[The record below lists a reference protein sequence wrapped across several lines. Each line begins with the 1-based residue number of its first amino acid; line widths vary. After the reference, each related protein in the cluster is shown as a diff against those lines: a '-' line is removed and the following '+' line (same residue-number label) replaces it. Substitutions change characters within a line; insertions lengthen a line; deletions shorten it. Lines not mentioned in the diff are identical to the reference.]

1 MNELQAEHSSEYQW
15 RVWCQY
21 CRRFHYH
28 AAIAGYHAAHCLET
42 TPYTEGG
49 YMLKPP
55 SNNSRAPK
63 EPRVHL
69 SEGMDTLTPNTLPQH
84 RSEKLVRGATLMPN
98 TTRTHAT
105 LHNRWK
111 EKV

>member
-1 MNELQAEHSSEYQW
+1 MNELQAERSSEYQW

-28 AAIAGYHAAHCLET
+28 AAIAGFHAAHCLET

-55 SNNSRAPK
+55 VA
-63 EPRVHL
+63 HQ
-69 SEGMDTLTPNTLPQH
+69 SEEKSTLTPKG
-84 RSEKLVRGATLMPN
+84 EKPRCS
-98 TTRTHAT
+98 
-105 LHNRWK
+105 
-111 EKV
+111 